1 MRISSIRALE
11 NRTEQQEQCAGQDHH
26 HRQRKEPRQHDVA
39 HGFDLEILDAFV
51 RDHTSGNTRRKYLR
65 GTYWP
70 TVET

>member
-1 MRISSIRALE
+1 
-11 NRTEQQEQCAGQDHH
+11 
-26 HRQRKEPRQHDVA
+26 
-39 HGFDLEILDAFV
+39 LEILDAFV